1 MPLFSNLHDR
11 RGGISSIQAIHWMRP
26 RNASLFPVLCRL
38 LLLFIA
44 YAVVPKMAFAQ
55 ELGRNRDNE
64 EGHFFRW
71 VNLQGD
77 IPGVADRTDP
87 NLVNP
92 WGLAVGPTGIF
103 WVADN
108 HTGFSTLYAPNGKP
122 NPLVVTIPASSGIA
136 TDVASP
142 TGLVLNPNASAFL
155 LSDGKPALFIFDA
168 EDGGISAWNPGSKPV
183 TRAVLVGNNSSSGA
197 IYKGLA
203 LGNRVGAGPTL
214 YATDFHNGKIDVFDS
229 KFNLV
234 VTGGFK
240 PLGMPP
246 IPSDFAPFGIANIDG
261 FIYVTYAE
269 QKPPDNADDLSGPGK
284 GFINVFCTNGAFVR
298 RLVSN
303 GANSALNS
311 PWGLAKVPPCGF
323 GELGPHVLLVGNF
336 GDGTINAFNIHSGE
350 FLGPLA
356 RRQNQPLAFSGL
368 WSLLFF
374 DHRLYF
380 TAGLAEEEHGLFG
393 FVRPVEKEEHNE

>member
-1 MPLFSNLHDR
+1 MKMIIFSFHSSRMGRSLATALFGVGL
-11 RGGISSIQAIHWMRP
+11 QLVFL
-26 RNASLFPVLCRL
+26 LFP
-38 LLLFIA
+38 
-44 YAVVPKMAFAQ
+44 
-55 ELGRNRDNE
+55 LGSLRAWGENDGGNT
-64 EGHFFRW
+64 FNW
-71 VNLQGD
+71 KNLQSD
-77 IPGVADRTDP
+77 IDGVADRTDP

-108 HTGFSTLYAPNGKP
+108 HTGVSTLYAPNGKP
-122 NPLVVTIPASSGIA
+122 NPLIVTIPASSGIA

-142 TGLVLNPNASAFL
+142 TGLVFNPNAGAFL
-155 LSDGKPALFIFDA
+155 LSNGNPALFIFDA
-168 EDGGISAWNPGSKPV
+168 EDGGISAWNPGLSPV
-183 TRAVLVGNNSSSGA
+183 TKAVLIGNNSA

-203 LGNRVGAGPTL
+203 LGDRAIGGPTL
-214 YATDFHNGKIDVFDS
+214 YAADFHNGKVDVLDS
-229 KFNLV
+229 KFNPV

-240 PLGMPP
+240 PLGMPS

-261 FIYVTYAE
+261 FIYVTYAK
-269 QKPPDNADDLSGPGK
+269 QKPPDNADDLSGPGN
-284 GFINVFCTNGAFVR
+284 GFINVFTTDGTFVR

-303 GANSALNS
+303 GLLNS
-311 PWGLAKVPPCGF
+311 PWGLAKVPHRGF

-336 GDGTINAFNIHSGE
+336 GDGTINAFDIHSGAS
-350 FLGPLA
+350 LGPLLH
-356 RRQNQPLAFSGL
+356 RQNQPLKFSGL

-393 FVRPVEKEEHNE
+393 FVRAVEKEDHHE

>member
-1 MPLFSNLHDR
+1 MKTIRVPRLFGFFGAALAIA
-11 RGGISSIQAIHWMRP
+11 GLQFSSA
-26 RNASLFPVLCRL
+26 VLPS
-38 LLLFIA
+38 A
-44 YAVVPKMAFAQ
+44 YAEDQ
-55 ELGRNRDNE
+55 EGKAKAK
-64 EGHFFRW
+64 FFDW
-71 VNLQGD
+71 ENLQSDVG
-77 IPGVADRTDP
+77 GVADRTDP

-108 HTGFSTLYAPNGKP
+108 HTGVSTLYAPNGKP

-142 TGLVLNPNASAFL
+142 TGLVFNPNAGAFL

-168 EDGGISAWNPGSKPV
+168 EDGGISAWNPGSTPV
-183 TRAVLVGNNSSSGA
+183 TKAVLVGNNSTSGA

-203 LGNRVGAGPTL
+203 IGNRPIGGPTL
-214 YATDFHNGKIDVFDS
+214 YAADFHNGKVDVFDS
-229 KFNLV
+229 KFNPV
-234 VTGGFK
+234 MTGGFK
-240 PLGMPP
+240 PLGIPP

-261 FIYVTYAE
+261 FIYVTYAK
-269 QKPPDNADDLSGPGK
+269 QKPPDNADDLSGPGN
-284 GFINVFCTNGAFVR
+284 GFINVFRTDGAFVM

-303 GANSALNS
+303 GSLNS
-311 PWGLAKVPPCGF
+311 PWGLAKVPPSGF
-323 GELGPHVLLVGNF
+323 GGLGPHVLLVGNF
-336 GDGTINAFNIHSGE
+336 GDGTINAFDIHSGA
-350 FLGPLA
+350 FLGSLLH
-356 RRQNQPLAFSGL
+356 RQKQPLEFSGL

-393 FVRPVEKEEHNE
+393 FIHPTEDEKSDD

>member
-1 MPLFSNLHDR
+1 MKMISFSLHSARMGRSLATALFVAGL
-11 RGGISSIQAIHWMRP
+11 Q
-26 RNASLFPVLCRL
+26 L
-38 LLLFIA
+38 LL
-44 YAVVPKMAFAQ
+44 VAFPSGNLRAGG
-55 ELGRNRDNE
+55 ENE

-71 VNLQGD
+71 VNLQSD

-108 HTGFSTLYAPNGKP
+108 HTGVSTLYAPNGKP
-122 NPLVVTIPASSGIA
+122 NPLIVTIPASSGIA

-142 TGLVLNPNASAFL
+142 TGLVFNPNAGAFL

-183 TRAVLVGNNSSSGA
+183 TRAVLVGDNSTSGA

-203 LGNRVGAGPTL
+203 LGNRPIGGPTL
-214 YATDFHNGKIDVFDS
+214 YAADFHNGKVDVFDS
-229 KFNLV
+229 KFNPV
-234 VTGGFK
+234 MTGGFK
-240 PLGMPP
+240 PLGIPP
-246 IPSDFAPFGIANIDG
+246 IPSDFAPFGIANIEG
-261 FIYVTYAE
+261 FIYVTYAK
-269 QKPPDNADDLSGPGK
+269 QKPPDNADDLSGPGN
-284 GFINVFCTNGAFVR
+284 GFINVFGTDGAFVM

-303 GANSALNS
+303 GSLNS
-311 PWGLAKVPPCGF
+311 PWGLAKVPSSGF
-323 GELGPHVLLVGNF
+323 GELRPNVLLVGNF
-336 GDGTINAFNIHSGE
+336 GDGTINAFDIQSGASR
-350 FLGPLA
+350 GPLFH
-356 RRQNQPLAFSGL
+356 RPNQPLAFSGL

-393 FVRPVEKEEHNE
+393 FVRAVEKEDHHE

>member
-1 MPLFSNLHDR
+1 MVRSLATALFVAGL
-11 RGGISSIQAIHWMRP
+11 Q
-26 RNASLFPVLCRL
+26 L
-38 LLLFIA
+38 LL
-44 YAVVPKMAFAQ
+44 VAFPSGNLRAGG
-55 ELGRNRDNE
+55 ENE

-71 VNLQGD
+71 VNLQSD

-122 NPLVVTIPASSGIA
+122 IPLIVTIPASSGIA

-142 TGLVLNPNASAFL
+142 TGLVFNPNAGAFL

-168 EDGGISAWNPGSKPV
+168 EDGGISAWNPGSSPI
-183 TRAVLVGNNSSSGA
+183 TRAVLVGTTGA

-203 LGNRVGAGPTL
+203 LGNRVSDGPTL
-214 YATDFHNGKIDVFDS
+214 YAADFHNGKVDVFDS
-229 KFNLV
+229 KFNPV
-234 VTGGFK
+234 MTGGFK
-240 PLGMPP
+240 PLGIPP
-246 IPSDFAPFGIANIDG
+246 IPSDFAPFGIANIEG
-261 FIYVTYAE
+261 FIYVTYAK
-269 QKPPDNADDLSGPGK
+269 QKPPDNADDLSGPGN
-284 GFINVFCTNGAFVR
+284 GFINVFSTDGAFVS

-303 GANSALNS
+303 GSLNS
-311 PWGLAKVPPCGF
+311 PWGLAKVPPSGF
-323 GELGPHVLLVGNF
+323 GGLGPDVLLVGNF
-336 GDGTINAFNIHSGE
+336 GDGTINAFDIQRGTS
-350 FLGPLA
+350 LGPLLH
-356 RRQNQPLAFSGL
+356 RPNQALAFSGL

-393 FVRPVEKEEHNE
+393 FVRSVEKGDHNE